1 MLMSGGYLMEN
12 ARIIA
17 TSIGNLIQEFD
28 LKNKVY
34 INWWNVIR
42 NLIIQFL
49 KMSGFFL
56 SNVD

>member
-17 TSIGNLIQEFD
+17 TSIGNLIKEFD

-34 INWWNVIR
+34 IN
-42 NLIIQFL
+42 
-49 KMSGFFL
+49 
-56 SNVD
+56 

>member
-17 TSIGNLIQEFD
+17 TSRGNLIQEFD

-34 INWWNVIR
+34 IN
-42 NLIIQFL
+42 
-49 KMSGFFL
+49 
-56 SNVD
+56 